1 MSEFHELRFV
11 VFVPKGGGDIREYH
25 ISASPDERGGKFKER
40 VSKACNV
47 PADDLD
53 LFWNN
58 AGQRDG
64 NKSWLDEEKTLAEQ
78 GMEDGAEV
86 MVGIH
91 GLQECGAV
99 PSDDEETAE
108 GERSAVDDSIRR
120 MGAASYYRWAAGKKE
135 NLAPEHRI
143 ATGGAPPVITTIE
156 DPAPLEECGR
166 RVVSLKN
173 YSWGDE
179 KEVIKIPDITEM
191 SESEKEQL
199 LNTLLERALDRNIDF
214 EPNKSN
220 IPPGSN
226 VVIHNLSSILMA
238 LSFHWAPR
246 TTRDQLQCGSRATP
260 QAKFRWCVALL
271 CCLLT

>member
-156 DPAPLEECGR
+156 DPAPLEECER

-179 KEVIKIPDITEM
+179 KEVIKIYLSADQEPLAVEAATKGEVKSSFEARGFELKIIGDDRDYVLSIDNLYYDIVPE
-191 SESEKEQL
+191 ESKHRVSANKRVTITLKKQL
-199 LNTLLERALDRNIDF
+199 ATMWLFLVKQ
-214 EPNKSN
+214 NK
-220 IPPGSN
+220 
-226 VVIHNLSSILMA
+226 
-238 LSFHWAPR
+238 
-246 TTRDQLQCGSRATP
+246 
-260 QAKFRWCVALL
+260 
-271 CCLLT
+271 